1 MGQCIGY
8 GKFKG
13 ACPNCTAENGSP
25 VFCPR
30 CAELRKEE
38 LEKRKIAERSAEQN
52 GKNYHGKRVIIYV

>member
-8 GKFKG
+8 GKYKG

-38 LEKRKIAERSAEQN
+38 LEKKKKLQNEAQKITEKIIMERE
-52 GKNYHGKRVIIYV
+52 